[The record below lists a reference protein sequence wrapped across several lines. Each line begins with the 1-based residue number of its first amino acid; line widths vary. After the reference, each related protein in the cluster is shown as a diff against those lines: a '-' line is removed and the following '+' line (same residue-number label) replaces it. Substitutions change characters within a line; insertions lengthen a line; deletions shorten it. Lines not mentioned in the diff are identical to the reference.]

1 MPTRVSLRAPSPLS
15 FVAMRRPN
23 HHAPRT
29 AATNTNTNSKRR
41 AGGGMNGGG
50 GSTGVLP
57 MASRLP
63 LVADG
68 SKSMSKSIGNL
79 HLAEAGG
86 LLDDDGGAATGWGR
100 GVHHRGIAGALG
112 GGHVSSEAAGRAIA
126 GSGLWKQTR
135 SCDVRGHFT
144 ISIIVPRIT
153 NLFPNHK

>member
-1 MPTRVSLRAPSPLS
+1 
-15 FVAMRRPN
+15 
-23 HHAPRT
+23 
-29 AATNTNTNSKRR
+29 
-41 AGGGMNGGG
+41 MNGGG

-135 SCDVRGHFT
+135 SCDVRILAHMF
-144 ISIIVPRIT
+144 INMMCLVKRHAVSQ
-153 NLFPNHK
+153 LYCKF